1 MSTHSFIFTPS
12 LWLGEGK
19 ITLSMVEEELNFF
32 TRWNVSHKD
41 PYGIIECTQEIQIKG
56 LSDMML
62 NQFIFSHVSPGSFV
76 IELENQAMGKVQGEG
91 VISDKVIAWEFRMSD
106 IGFEGIEIYEKQ
118 EDNTYSMHAEYAT
131 NDQFRTLIQGKVW
144 KQNKAEPKGKK

>member
-62 NQFIFSHVSPGSFV
+62 NQFIFLMFP
-76 IELENQAMGKVQGEG
+76 QG
-91 VISDKVIAWEFRMSD
+91 
-106 IGFEGIEIYEKQ
+106 
-118 EDNTYSMHAEYAT
+118 
-131 NDQFRTLIQGKVW
+131 LLL
-144 KQNKAEPKGKK
+144 

>member
-1 MSTHSFIFTPS
+1 
-12 LWLGEGK
+12 
-19 ITLSMVEEELNFF
+19 
-32 TRWNVSHKD
+32 
-41 PYGIIECTQEIQIKG
+41 
-56 LSDMML
+56 
-62 NQFIFSHVSPGSFV
+62 
-76 IELENQAMGKVQGEG
+76 MGKVQGEG